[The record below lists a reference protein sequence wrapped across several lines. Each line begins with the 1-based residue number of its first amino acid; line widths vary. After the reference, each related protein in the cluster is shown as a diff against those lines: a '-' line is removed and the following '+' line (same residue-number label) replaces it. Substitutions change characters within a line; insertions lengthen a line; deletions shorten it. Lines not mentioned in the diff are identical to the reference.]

1 MLRITM
7 SDSSEQSVTLLLEG
21 GIINGWVSVL
31 HDSCQQA
38 LIDRREL
45 TLNLRGVTFAD
56 NAGIALLRDLQQRR
70 VNIVGSS
77 GFIRRL
83 LNPEVS
89 NS

>member
-1 MLRITM
+1 M

-21 GIINGWVSVL
+21 EIINDWVSVL
-31 HDSCQQA
+31 NDSCKQV

-56 NAGIALLRDLQQRR
+56 NAGIALLRGLQQRR

-83 LNPEVS
+83 LNPEIS